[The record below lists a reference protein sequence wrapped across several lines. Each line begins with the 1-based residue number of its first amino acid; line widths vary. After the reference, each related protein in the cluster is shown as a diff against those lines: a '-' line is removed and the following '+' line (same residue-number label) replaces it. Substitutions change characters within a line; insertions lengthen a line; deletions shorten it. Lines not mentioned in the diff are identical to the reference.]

1 MINRVSTAAPF
12 QNSITWG
19 EILKPDACILCWT
32 DHCQCGKS
40 VIDGTRTSMPWPA
53 PTHTD
58 WWLVQ
63 PILYYLSLGGKY
75 FLLCWYGTDKYFLHC
90 LICIRLREVF
100 NKHILQE
107 IIYTDPW
114 ELVKWCTLTKRTY
127 WNWVKMSTHMSRWW
141 QNLDNLENWLKNAF
155 ASYGWV
161 TCCLCQIKLTKQ
173 TESELVYA
181 WDITALHLRECK

>member
-1 MINRVSTAAPF
+1 MGPGPQYHDQHQPTQIGDLSNPTF
-12 QNSITWG
+12 
-19 EILKPDACILCWT
+19 CIMFYEEANDSFRYL
-32 DHCQCGKS
+32 
-40 VIDGTRTSMPWPA
+40 
-53 PTHTD
+53 
-58 WWLVQ
+58 WW
-63 PILYYLSLGGKY
+63 
-75 FLLCWYGTDKYFLHC
+75 FLLCWYGTDHYFLHC

-107 IIYTDPW
+107 IIFTDPW
-114 ELVKWCTLTKRTY
+114 DLVKWCTLTKRTY
-127 WNWVKMSTHMSRWW
+127 WDWVKMSTHMSRWW
-141 QNLDNLENWLKNAF
+141 QNLDNLENWLKNAFAF